1 MKEAWHLAVSYDT
14 PADEAIR
21 LYSKRF
27 TIEETFRDTK
37 IPATAGASR

>member
-1 MKEAWHLAVSYDT
+1 MKEAWHLAVSNDR

-27 TIEETFRDTK
+27 TIEKRFRDTK
-37 IPATAGASR
+37 DPR